1 MTDTEEKPEVQKE
14 EAPKKPGH
22 LKKHGGNYAKLI
34 AAISALTAA
43 VNGYLDLAKK
53 NELVYQ
59 ALASKV
65 NNMAEELAHVKGQN
79 QVMLIFL
86 AQKYGME
93 DMLDEMGAAETPARA
108 PASSMASAPAMHDEP
123 EMDEPTPAGDEAV
136 EAAESS
142 PEAHTEVVVEAA
154 PPPPPKPKPKAEK
167 RVVVQAYQE
176 LPQNLDDL
184 VQVQEQLQVQEE

>member
-1 MTDTEEKPEVQKE
+1 MTDTEKPEAQKE
-14 EAPKKPGH
+14 EAPKKPSH

-86 AQKYGME
+86 AQKHGME
-93 DMLDEMGAAETPARA
+93 DMLEEMGAAGAPVRS
-108 PASSMASAPAMHDEP
+108 PASSVAGSPAMHDEP
-123 EMDEPTPAGDEAV
+123 EMDEPASEGDEAV
-136 EAAESS
+136 EAAEAS
-142 PEAHTEVVVEAA
+142 PEAHADVVVEAA
-154 PPPPPKPKPKAEK
+154 PPPKPKAEK
-167 RVVVQAYQE
+167 RVVVQAYQQ
-176 LPQNLDDL
+176 LPANVEDL
-184 VQVQEQLQVQEE
+184 VQEQKQLQVQEE